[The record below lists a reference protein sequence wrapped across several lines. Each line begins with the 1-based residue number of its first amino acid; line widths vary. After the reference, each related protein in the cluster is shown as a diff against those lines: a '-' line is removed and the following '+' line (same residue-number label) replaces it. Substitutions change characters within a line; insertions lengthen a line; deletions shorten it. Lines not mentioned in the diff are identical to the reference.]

1 MSYSISDIGNW
12 CSIFGFI
19 ITIATFFV
27 TANVSAKVNKI
38 QKSEKDM
45 LYFNKKAQSMIDAL
59 NVMITFAES
68 TNDIDKIFGIKQLSK
83 IKNVITVVKESWDV
97 LLPHEN
103 RISKKFKVH
112 SWNKKMDNILRM
124 YNGYKVKSRGELISF
139 LIELETFLEKEIKNN
154 E

>member
-59 NVMITFAES
+59 NAMITFAES

-103 RISKKFKVH
+103 RISKKFKVY

-139 LIELETFLEKEIKNN
+139 LIELETFLEMEIKNN

>member
-59 NVMITFAES
+59 NAMITFAES

>member
-1 MSYSISDIGNW
+1 
-12 CSIFGFI
+12 
-19 ITIATFFV
+19 
-27 TANVSAKVNKI
+27 
-38 QKSEKDM
+38 M

>member
-124 YNGYKVKSRGELISF
+124 YNGYKVKSRGEC
-139 LIELETFLEKEIKNN
+139 TDP
-154 E
+154 

>member
-124 YNGYKVKSRGELISF
+124 YNDIKLKVEV
-139 LIELETFLEKEIKNN
+139 N
-154 E
+154 